1 MSVHLEHEWLERYA
15 RGELDQARSFS
26 VEAHLPA
33 CERCRAAIAG
43 LVDPGRLS
51 RTWEAVDLA
60 IDAPAPGPVERLLQ
74 RLGVPEATARLLALT
89 PSLRPSWLLAVAVVL
104 AFGAVAADWRGE
116 TGLMAFLLVAPLLPL
131 AGVAVAYGPHVEP
144 AHEIAL
150 AAPAGTLRL
159 LLLRT
164 VAVVGATTALAAVA
178 AVALPGFDWSAAA
191 WLVPSLGLT
200 LAALGLATST
210 GSAAACAIVASTW
223 VCAVLAAWRVADD
236 PLIAFGS
243 LGQLACLVAALAGAA
258 LVIARRDTFE
268 TRSQT

>member
-1 MSVHLEHEWLERYA
+1 MSVHVEHEWLERYA

-43 LVDPGRLS
+43 LVDTGRLS
-51 RTWEAVDLA
+51 RTWDAIDLA
-60 IDAPAPGPVERLLQ
+60 IDAPVSGPVERLL
-74 RLGVPEATARLLALT
+74 RRFGVPEPTARLLALT

-104 AFGAVAADWRGE
+104 AFGALAAGWRGE

-150 AAPAGTLRL
+150 AAPVGTLRL

-164 VAVVGATTALAAVA
+164 VAVVGATTTLAAVA
-178 AVALPGFDWSAAA
+178 AVALPGFEWTAAA
-191 WLVPSLGLT
+191 WLVPALGLT

-210 GSAAACAIVASTW
+210 GPAAACAIVASTW
-223 VCAVLAAWRVADD
+223 VSAVLAAWRVADD
-236 PLIAFGS
+236 PLTAFGS
-243 LGQLACLVAALAGAA
+243 FGQLACLLAALAGAA

>member
-33 CERCRAAIAG
+33 CEPCRTAIAG
-43 LVDPGRLS
+43 LVDAGRLS
-51 RTWEAVDLA
+51 RTWDAIDLA
-60 IDAPAPGPVERLLQ
+60 IDAPVPGPVERLL
-74 RLGVPEATARLLALT
+74 RRTGVPDHTARLLALT

-131 AGVAVAYGPHVEP
+131 AGVAVAYGPHVDP
-144 AHEIAL
+144 AHEVAI
-150 AAPAGTLRL
+150 AAPAGTLRV

-164 VAVVGATTALAAVA
+164 VAVVVATTTLAAVA
-178 AVALPGFDWSAAA
+178 AATLPGFEWTAAA

-210 GSAAACAIVASTW
+210 GAAAACTIVAATW
-223 VCAVLAAWRVADD
+223 VCAVLAAWRVEDD
-236 PLIAFGS
+236 PLTAFGGF
-243 LGQLACLVAALAGAA
+243 GQLACLLAALAGAA

-268 TRSQT
+268 TRSQA